1 MKFIILNRKKN
12 GQKLSFKRKRNICP
26 NEIKWI
32 SKKKELTLLEYQ
44 FKLNELDRKNE
55 LEKFKAEQEDR
66 KNELEKFKAEQE
78 EKKLKMQ
85 KVLNEAEENVQKKY
99 QKQMKKLLK

>member
-55 LEKFKAEQEDR
+55 LEKFR
-66 KNELEKFKAEQE
+66 AEQE

>member
-1 MKFIILNRKKN
+1 MNF
-12 GQKLSFKRKRNICP
+12 
-26 NEIKWI
+26 
-32 SKKKELTLLEYQ
+32 KKKELTLLEYQ

-55 LEKFKAEQEDR
+55 LEKFKAEQE
-66 KNELEKFKAEQE
+66 K
-78 EKKLKMQ
+78 KKLKMQ

>member
-1 MKFIILNRKKN
+1 MKFIILNWKKN
-12 GQKLSFKRKRNICP
+12 GQKLSFKRKKNICP

-55 LEKFKAEQEDR
+55 LEKFKAEQE
-66 KNELEKFKAEQE
+66 

-85 KVLNEAEENVQKKY
+85 KVLNEAEENV
-99 QKQMKKLLK
+99 

>member
-1 MKFIILNRKKN
+1 MNF
-12 GQKLSFKRKRNICP
+12 
-26 NEIKWI
+26 
-32 SKKKELTLLEYQ
+32 KKKELTLLEYQ

-55 LEKFKAEQEDR
+55 LEKFR
-66 KNELEKFKAEQE
+66 AEQE

>member
-1 MKFIILNRKKN
+1 MKFIILNWKKN

-55 LEKFKAEQEDR
+55 LEKFKAEQE
-66 KNELEKFKAEQE
+66 K
-78 EKKLKMQ
+78 KKLKMQ

>member
-1 MKFIILNRKKN
+1 M
-12 GQKLSFKRKRNICP
+12 
-26 NEIKWI
+26 
-32 SKKKELTLLEYQ
+32 TLLEYQ
-44 FKLNELDRKNE
+44 FKLNEL
-55 LEKFKAEQEDR
+55 DR

>member
-1 MKFIILNRKKN
+1 MNF
-12 GQKLSFKRKRNICP
+12 
-26 NEIKWI
+26 
-32 SKKKELTLLEYQ
+32 KKKELTLLEYQ
-44 FKLNELDRKNE
+44 FKLNEL
-55 LEKFKAEQEDR
+55 DR

>member
-1 MKFIILNRKKN
+1 MKKN

-55 LEKFKAEQEDR
+55 LEKFKAEQE
-66 KNELEKFKAEQE
+66 K
-78 EKKLKMQ
+78 KKLKMQ

>member
-55 LEKFKAEQEDR
+55 LEKFKAEQE
-66 KNELEKFKAEQE
+66 K
-78 EKKLKMQ
+78 KKLKMQ